1 MNRSKHRIASPSFTR
16 PLAVALLALSGGAC
30 KTAGSGGPSSL
41 DGSNAAVLDW
51 NVAAFEGFVAEEKY
65 GHPLRAGRAI
75 TMLHL
80 AQHDALA
87 AVRPSYAPYN
97 LAEKAPD
104 ADPVAAAASAAYE
117 VLVAELPGQKAALAA
132 RLERSLQASAGGEAR
147 DRGVAL
153 GQRAAA
159 AILQRR
165 RGDGSDA
172 PAVVPFTAEQLAKAG
187 PGGYRPIPPADFIYA
202 PGWRSLRPFGLQSP
216 EQFRVTPP
224 PALESPEYAAAF
236 EEVERIGK
244 RGSPDRT
251 ADQTAYGKFWYELSE
266 IGWNRI
272 ARTVA
277 GERKLGLQATA
288 RLFALL
294 NVALLDS
301 YVAGWDSKFH
311 YDFWRPATAIRAADS
326 DGNPATAPDPAW
338 ESQEPTPPVQD
349 YPSTHS
355 ALGNAGAE
363 VLAEVFGDATPF
375 SFASPTAAPGAGPRS
390 FASFSQAAD
399 ENADSRVQ
407 AGLHFRF
414 ACRAGQGLGKQVGS
428 WVVATLLRPLP

>member
-1 MNRSKHRIASPSFTR
+1 MTRIKYQTAAPAFTR

-30 KTAGSGGPSSL
+30 KSSGSGGPSAL
-41 DGSNAAVLDW
+41 DGSNAAVVEW

-65 GHPLRAGRAI
+65 GHPLRALRVI
-75 TMLHL
+75 TMVHL

-87 AVRPSYAPYN
+87 AIRPAYAPYQ
-97 LAEKAPD
+97 LAEQAPD

-132 RLERSLQASAGGEAR
+132 RLERSLQAAPDGAAR

-159 AILQRR
+159 ATLQRR

-172 PAVVPFTAEQLAKAG
+172 PPVVPFTAEQLAKAG
-187 PGGYRPIPPADFIYA
+187 PGRYRPIPPVDFVYA

-224 PALESPEYAAAF
+224 PALESAEYATDF
-236 EEVERIGK
+236 EEVKRIGK
-244 RGSPDRT
+244 SGSSARS
-251 ADQTAYGKFWYELSE
+251 ADQTAYGKFWYELSD

-272 ARTVA
+272 GRTVA
-277 GERKLGLQATA
+277 VDRKLGLQASA
-288 RLFALL
+288 RLLALL
-294 NVALLDS
+294 NVALMDA
-301 YVAGWDSKFH
+301 YVAGWDSKLH
-311 YDFWRPATAIRAADS
+311 YDFWRPATAIRAADT
-326 DGNPATAPDPAW
+326 DGNPATTADPTW

-375 SFASPTAAPGAGPRS
+375 AFASPTAAPGTAPRS

-414 ACRAGQGLGKQVGS
+414 ACKAGQGLGKQVGS